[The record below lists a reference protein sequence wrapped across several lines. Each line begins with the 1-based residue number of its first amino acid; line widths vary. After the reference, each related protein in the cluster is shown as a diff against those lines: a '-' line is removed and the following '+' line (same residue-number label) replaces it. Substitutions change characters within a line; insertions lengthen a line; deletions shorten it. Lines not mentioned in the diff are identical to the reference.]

1 MTPQL
6 RRQII
11 QGMPNLIA
19 DSYESPRKN
28 LQAIL
33 TRLVEN
39 VSDIQRRP
47 A

>member
-1 MTPQL
+1 MMSPQVRQQIL
-6 RRQII
+6 RN
-11 QGMPNLIA
+11 MPRLV
-19 DSYESPRKN
+19 DSYESPRHN

-39 VSDIQRRP
+39 VSDLQRRS